1 MSPDEPVDPQDPA
14 EPSEP
19 QESTSDMEIAQRET
33 SAMGRRRF
41 MHVLAVG
48 GAAVLAGGVPN
59 ARAASPKPESHKA
72 AAPKGAKPVSP
83 AMQKELRSQE
93 KNLAD
98 VLKVVRDYDLPP
110 GSEPATVFRAMRA
123 RRGMR

>member
-1 MSPDEPVDPQDPA
+1 MRPDDPVDPPEPA

-19 QESTSDMEIAQRET
+19 QESTSDMEIAHREA
-33 SAMGRRRF
+33 SSMGRRRF

-48 GAAVLAGGVPN
+48 GAAVLAGGVPSTS
-59 ARAASPKPESHKA
+59 AASPKAEPPKA

-93 KNLAD
+93 KSLAD
-98 VLKVVRDYDLPP
+98 VLKVIRDYDLPP

>member
-1 MSPDEPVDPQDPA
+1 MEPVDPVDPPEPT

-19 QESTSDMEIAQRET
+19 QESTSDMEIAHDDT
-33 SAMGRRRF
+33 SSMGRRRF

-48 GAAVLAGGVPN
+48 GAAVLAGGVPG
-59 ARAASPKPESHKA
+59 ARAASPKAPPPKPAKA
-72 AAPKGAKPVSP
+72 ISP

-123 RRGMR
+123 RRGIR